1 MRAAYLKELESQEQY
16 TLTGDLLHH
25 LVNVIRIEKDEEIL
39 LLNGNGYSVKTSVME
54 ISKKNLSLKRI
65 SDNRSERNSVI
76 DVVIGIPKK
85 DALELCLKQA
95 VELGFRKI
103 FLVRS
108 EYSQTRVPETERV
121 MSLLISALEQSN
133 SAFLPTVS
141 ESTWEQLPWND
152 YGTVVLLDSQEG
164 KAGKSTQASSHN
176 LLIIG
181 PEGGFSPKELGFIR
195 EQKNVESILLP
206 TPVLRTPTALAA
218 GAGILLQRL
227 MT

>member
-1 MRAAYLKELESQEQY
+1 LRAAFVSELVSQDQY

-25 LVNVIRIEKDEEIL
+25 LVNVIRIEKNEEL
-39 LLNGNGYSVKTSVME
+39 LLLDGKGFTVKTTVME
-54 ISKKNLSLKRI
+54 VTKKALILKRL
-65 SDNRSERNSVI
+65 SENKAERKTLM

-85 DALELCLKQA
+85 EALELCLKEA

-108 EYSQTRVPETERV
+108 AYSQTRIPETER
-121 MSLLISALEQSN
+121 MAALLVSALEQSN
-133 SAFLPTVS
+133 SAFLPEIIEGS
-141 ESTWEQLPWND
+141 WEELPWND
-152 YGTVVLLDSQEG
+152 YGTVILLDSQEG
-164 KAGKSTQASSHN
+164 KSGNSSKASSHN

-181 PEGGFSPKELGFIR
+181 PEGGFSPVELSVIR
-195 EQKNVESILLP
+195 DRKNVESILLP
-206 TPVLRTPTALAA
+206 TPILRTPTALAT

>member
-1 MRAAYLKELESQEQY
+1 MRAAYLKELGPQDQY
-16 TLTGDLLHH
+16 ILTGDLLHH

-39 LLNGNGYSVKTSVME
+39 LLNGNGYSVKTSIIE
-54 ISKKNLSLKRI
+54 ITKKSLTLKRI
-65 SDNRSERNSVI
+65 SENRSERNSVI
-76 DVVIGIPKK
+76 DVVIGVPKK

-108 EYSQTRVPETERV
+108 DYSQTRVPETERV

-141 ESTWEQLPWND
+141 ESTWEQLRWND

-181 PEGGFSPKELGFIR
+181 PEGGFSPKELDFIR

-206 TPVLRTPTALAA
+206 TPILRTPTALAA